1 MTETK
6 IKFCGLRHEEDVKY
20 AASLD
25 AGFFGFI
32 LSERFKRYIA
42 PGEIRRLKQFVPSN
56 AKTVGVF
63 VDEPEEYVIACSK
76 EADLDMIQL
85 HGSED
90 DAYIMS
96 IKEKTG
102 LPVIKMVKPV
112 SEGDII
118 TARQSKADLILL
130 DSGAGGTGK
139 LPRPG
144 GTHRRIQRLFRK
156 AVPRDAGGSAFAHC
170 ARGINDEGQ
179 DLQHTALL
187 RARRSRHP
195 HDSVFQGLPAFL
207 RLVPQPGIAAR
218 AGRDLFQPRKVHR
231 LRRLRHSVPEASAC
245 VQRYA
250 ARL

>member
-6 IKFCGLRHEEDVKY
+6 IKFCGLRREEDVKY

-139 LPRPG
+139 VFDWSLAEN
-144 GTHRRIQRLFRK
+144 LS
-156 AVPRDAGGSAFAHC
+156 RDYILAGGLTPANAGEAVKRLKPFAVDVSSGVETEGIKDFSKMKAFA
-170 ARGINDEGQ
+170 AE
-179 DLQHTALL
+179 
-187 RARRSRHP
+187 
-195 HDSVFQGLPAFL
+195 V
-207 RLVPQPGIAAR
+207 
-218 AGRDLFQPRKVHR
+218 RKI
-231 LRRLRHSVPEASAC
+231 
-245 VQRYA
+245 
-250 ARL
+250 

>member
-6 IKFCGLRHEEDVKY
+6 IKFCGLRREEDVKY

-139 LPRPG
+139 VFDWSLAENLG
-144 GTHRRIQRLFRK
+144 
-156 AVPRDAGGSAFAHC
+156 RDYILAGGLTPANAGEAVKRLKPFAVDVSSGVETEGIKDFSKMKAFA
-170 ARGINDEGQ
+170 AE
-179 DLQHTALL
+179 
-187 RARRSRHP
+187 
-195 HDSVFQGLPAFL
+195 V
-207 RLVPQPGIAAR
+207 
-218 AGRDLFQPRKVHR
+218 RKI
-231 LRRLRHSVPEASAC
+231 
-245 VQRYA
+245 
-250 ARL
+250 